1 MLRLLIIPLLF
12 LATPG
17 MSQIEIT
24 WKTLTDVRFS
34 DKYSE
39 EEEAYYYYPHFGPSV
54 KALQG
59 KEVFLTGYM
68 LTIEPKMGIYIL
80 SRNPFAACFFCGKGG
95 PESIVEL
102 KLKPGHSKFKMDQVV
117 TIKGKFKLNQ
127 DDLYQCNYILEEAE
141 AFKPD

>member
-24 WKTLTDVRFS
+24 WKTLTDVRFT

-39 EEEAYYYYPHFGPSV
+39 EEEAYYYYPHFGSSV
-54 KALQG
+54 KALEG

-141 AFKPD
+141 AYKPD

>member
-24 WKTLTDVRFS
+24 WKTLTDVRFT

-141 AFKPD
+141 AYKPD

>member
-1 MLRLLIIPLLF
+1 MLRLLIILLLF

-24 WKTLTDVRFS
+24 WKTLTDVRFT

-39 EEEAYYYYPHFGPSV
+39 EEEAYYYYPHFGSSV
-54 KALQG
+54 KALEG